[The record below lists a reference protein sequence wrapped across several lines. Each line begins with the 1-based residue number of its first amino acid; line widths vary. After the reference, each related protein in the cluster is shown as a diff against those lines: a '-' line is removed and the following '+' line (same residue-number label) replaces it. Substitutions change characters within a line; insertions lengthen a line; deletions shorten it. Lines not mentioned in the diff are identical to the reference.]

1 MKRGKLMLVPPVLE
15 PVRFSKLKRIDISP
29 AHYSAP
35 FTETSPMRKGSA
47 LHAYMLG
54 GEEKVAVFRD
64 GIRNPKSSKWI
75 DFQAKHQGKHI
86 LIPSELASV
95 EGMRRSLEH
104 KDNRFALELLDDGVQ
119 EQRITWT
126 LDGRP
131 CAGTPDC
138 VKPKRTGTKRVT
150 ELKTDKSSAPWQ
162 FLYTA
167 EKRAYHAQV
176 DWYSLGLELCTQYD
190 PGPVDEA
197 FVVVVESTAP
207 FPVTVFE
214 VDPDILA
221 DGRRM
226 WRPWFDTLLECERA
240 GKFPAYVEGVQKWT
254 RRERGDGL
262 DWDHAAE

>member
-1 MKRGKLMLVPPVLE
+1 MLVKPQLE
-15 PVRFSKLKRIDISP
+15 PVRFSRLKRIDISA

-54 GEEKVAVFRD
+54 GEDKVAVFRD

-95 EGMRRSLEH
+95 EGMRRSLEA
-104 KDNRFALELLDDGVQ
+104 KENRIALDLLDDGVQ
-119 EQRITWT
+119 ENRITWT

-131 CAGTPDC
+131 CAGTPDV
-138 VKPKRTGTKRVT
+138 VKPKNGRKRLV
-150 ELKTDKSSAPWQ
+150 ELKTDQSSAPWH
-162 FLYTA
+162 FLYKA
-167 EKRAYHAQV
+167 EKYGYHAQV
-176 DWYSLGLELCTQYD
+176 DWYSNGLEMCSQYE
-190 PGPVDEA
+190 PGPVDEV
-197 FVVVVESTAP
+197 FVVVVESTPP

-214 VDPDILA
+214 LDADILA

-226 WRPWFDTLLECERA
+226 WRPWFDTLLECERE
-240 GKFPAYVEGVQKWT
+240 GKFPAYVEGIQKWS

-262 DWDHAAE
+262 DWTTAAE